1 MGRHRPVNKDGS
13 RPIAGAIRPKAT
25 VHTSLNINP
34 KQPDCVSSS
43 IDFSQ
48 LLRFLAVSSA
58 GETLFD
64 ELELLAELY
73 GALFQCNQRC
83 LMLVLHV
90 CWSLGERN
98 RPSRA
103 SLNFFFDLGKVP
115 QPGFRFPC
123 RKGLTPPGLHAPMQL
138 CWLLRQKKVQIQ

>member
-1 MGRHRPVNKDGS
+1 MRLSATGRHRPVNKDGS

-25 VHTSLNINP
+25 VDTSLNINP
-34 KQPDCVSSS
+34 KQPDFVSSS

-48 LLRFLAVSSA
+48 LLRSLAVSSA

-73 GALFQCNQRC
+73 DALFQCNQRC

-98 RPSRA
+98 RLSRA
-103 SLNFFFDLGKVP
+103 SLNFSLSSAKCRSPDSFFLAGK
-115 QPGFRFPC
+115 G
-123 RKGLTPPGLHAPMQL
+123 
-138 CWLLRQKKVQIQ
+138 